1 MSEMTEIT
9 VALPVFLLEDAEE
22 MIDETGFHD
31 GVDNFVTDAIRDLLI
46 AVLQGYKGEYS
57 AGVDSYI
64 NLRENFPDSR
74 SITLS
79 IPQGLADTVNSYL
92 ERSSIDLNMFV
103 GVAVDR
109 MCRELDTA
117 IGESGELFYETDE

>member
-1 MSEMTEIT
+1 M
-9 VALPVFLLEDAEE
+9 
-22 MIDETGFHD
+22 
-31 GVDNFVTDAIRDLLI
+31 
-46 AVLQGYKGEYS
+46 
-57 AGVDSYI
+57 DSYI

-74 SITLS
+74 RITLS

-92 ERSSIDLNMFV
+92 ERSSVDFNMFV